1 VAEFCRAKP
10 ESGPLEVLARVS
22 GERIAG
28 APGPQVGHA
37 ALSPDGKW
45 LATSLIDGPTT
56 NLWAVPTSGGS
67 LKPLTDF
74 GDRQTLISR
83 NISWSPDSQYLYAA
97 LAESQ
102 TNIVLLKGRP
112 A

>member
-1 VAEFCRAKP
+1 
-10 ESGPLEVLARVS
+10 
-22 GERIAG
+22 
-28 APGPQVGHA
+28 
-37 ALSPDGKW
+37 LSPDGKW

-56 NLWAVPTSGGS
+56 NLWALPTSGGS
-67 LKPLTDF
+67 LTPLTDF

-83 NISWSPDSQYLYAA
+83 SISWSPDGKYLYAA

-102 TNIVLLKGRP
+102 ANIVLMKGWP